1 MDCNCIKD
9 DDINFNIEIDVVNE
23 KYINILDVSSF
34 YIQDEN
40 SKTYP
45 VKIQHPSGFE
55 KTVDLNIHTITQIKS
70 SDFASYFCDGIYCF
84 ISESCGILFKKR
96 MAITYELECGL
107 AALVAKDYKKSIEV
121 SENIVKIKNA
131 AKLGDSNTALELYKI
146 TKRILT
152 NYNCNCK

>member
-1 MDCNCIKD
+1 MTCNCIKD
-9 DDINFNIEIDVVNE
+9 DEINFNIEIDVVNE
-23 KYINILDVSSF
+23 KIINILDLTSF
-34 YIQDEN
+34 SIQDTN
-40 SKTYP
+40 LKTYT
-45 VKIQHPSGFE
+45 VEIEHPSKGSKE
-55 KTVDLNIHTITQIKS
+55 VQLNINTITQLKS
-70 SDFASYFCDGIYCF
+70 EAFGSDFCDGIYCF
-84 ISESCGILFKKR
+84 TVESCGLLFKKR